1 MASPAKR
8 RIMRDFKR
16 IQEDPP
22 EGISG
27 SPRSVF
33 KLLCCITYAGII
45 MGPHFGPH
53 FENQTSEDN
62 LMEWNAVI
70 FGPTDTPFEDG
81 TFKLTIKFSG

>member
-27 SPRSVF
+27 SPRSVSEF
-33 KLLCCITYAGII
+33 SS
-45 MGPHFGPH
+45 
-53 FENQTSEDN
+53 NQELYNIRQGFRYEYFFS
-62 LMEWNAVI
+62 V
-70 FGPTDTPFEDG
+70 
-81 TFKLTIKFSG
+81 TIKVRIILWNGTQ

>member
-1 MASPAKR
+1 
-8 RIMRDFKR
+8 
-16 IQEDPP
+16 
-22 EGISG
+22 
-27 SPRSVF
+27 
-33 KLLCCITYAGII
+33 

-53 FENQTSEDN
+53 FENQKSEDN

>member
-27 SPRSVF
+27 SPSSVSKF
-33 KLLCCITYAGII
+33 SAIYRVSVKKTEIFGIL
-45 MGPHFGPH
+45 
-53 FENQTSEDN
+53 ETVKSEDN

>member
-27 SPRSVF
+27 SPRSVSKF
-33 KLLCCITYAGII
+33 LCCITYAGII
-45 MGPHFGPH
+45 TGSHI
-53 FENQTSEDN
+53 ENQTSEDN